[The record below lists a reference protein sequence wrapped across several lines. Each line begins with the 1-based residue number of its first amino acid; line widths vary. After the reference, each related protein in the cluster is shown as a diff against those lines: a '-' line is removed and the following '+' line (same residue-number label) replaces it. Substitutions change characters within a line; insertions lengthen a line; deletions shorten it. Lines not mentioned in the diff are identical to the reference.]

1 MTAPDDI
8 SLTIR
13 HWQVRGVTAAMAWR
27 ALGHGEKAHPES
39 WREVRVFMEK
49 AALVAD
55 ILREVP

>member
-39 WREVRVFMEK
+39 WREVRAFMETWRRIG
-49 AALVAD
+49 D
-55 ILREVP
+55 EVES